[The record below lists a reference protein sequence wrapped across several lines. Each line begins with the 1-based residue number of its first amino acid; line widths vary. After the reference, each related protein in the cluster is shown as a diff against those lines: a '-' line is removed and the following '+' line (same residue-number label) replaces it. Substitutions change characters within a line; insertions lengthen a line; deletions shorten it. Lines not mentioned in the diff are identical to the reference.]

1 MWHITH
7 ASSLSLYSMI
17 SSDANCESLGLGFLL
32 GTGSLG
38 GLLARL
44 RLGRGRHRLDAFVA
58 FPGQRLPFQSGDVS
72 VIRVLFP
79 LQLTKKL
86 CKSLPIHL
94 PHHRGL
100 GSGGGAEVGLEL
112 LIAGAG
118 ELHHAIA
125 DHTRDDAAQCRE
137 GEEEGLR
144 VTRPPHQPP
153 PPSALL
159 PQDRHLSPV
168 ATAAT
173 FPPDAPLRLSA
184 WRFLPFSPTVLGSVW
199 IVGRSGSGWFDQL

>member
-1 MWHITH
+1 MHQVLIILKSTRDKTNLLHAMWHITH

-94 PHHRGL
+94 PHHLLARSSLSVKNGITTKSAIKHEEKNCTHNNTRNKKK
-100 GSGGGAEVGLEL
+100 GRKGASNQASKFE
-112 LIAGAG
+112 
-118 ELHHAIA
+118 
-125 DHTRDDAAQCRE
+125 
-137 GEEEGLR
+137 
-144 VTRPPHQPP
+144 
-153 PPSALL
+153 
-159 PQDRHLSPV
+159 
-168 ATAAT
+168 
-173 FPPDAPLRLSA
+173 
-184 WRFLPFSPTVLGSVW
+184 RFWQVVK
-199 IVGRSGSGWFDQL
+199 Q